1 MRYTQKSVN
10 RNHTCKPKVVER
22 EIEEKVELERER
34 ERERERETEIERE
47 KSGGIQVGQVLFV
60 PHTKHPIVISAS
72 DRSFLLWQ
80 PVVNKRAFA
89 SLPEPFRLA
98 LAKVNTEAK
107 YVAV

>member
-1 MRYTQKSVN
+1 
-10 RNHTCKPKVVER
+10 
-22 EIEEKVELERER
+22 
-34 ERERERETEIERE
+34 
-47 KSGGIQVGQVLFV
+47 VLFV

-107 YVAV
+107 YFAVQKLCGALDAFFQ